1 MRDAFNFLV
10 HLRLHYQLFILS
22 GPYLLGGVY
31 AAPAEWP
38 RFIGQF
44 LVVQLLLFGG
54 ATAFNSFWDR
64 DTGPIGGLRRPPP
77 MQSWMRSAAIGL
89 QVLGLLL
96 AAPVGGVYPL
106 LYVASMLLFWLYS
119 SPLARWKGNPHLSL
133 VAVGVS
139 TGLNPC
145 LMAYLAAGGSGLN
158 RLPVL
163 AAVGAALLL
172 VSMYPVSQVFQLEED
187 RRRGDVTFAAAYGLK
202 GVRVLFGICYA
213 VGLGVVAWTLLQ
225 VGETLGIVFSA
236 LGGAGGLVTGWR
248 LWHLEGKPG
257 EYDEVMRLKYFTSFV
272 FVSFIVVVLALEG
285 LWDHGTIGS
294 RDSRTIG
301 P

>member
-1 MRDAFNFLV
+1 MRDALDFLV

-31 AAPAEWP
+31 VSELHWP
-38 RFIGQF
+38 RFLGQF
-44 LVVQLLLFGG
+44 LVVQILLFGG

-64 DTGPIGGLRRPPP
+64 DTGPVGGLRHPPP

-96 AAPVGGVYPL
+96 AAPLGGVYLL

-145 LMAYLAAGGSGLN
+145 LMAYLAAGGSTPGSL
-158 RLPVL
+158 LVL
-163 AAVGAALLL
+163 VAAAGASLLL
-172 VSMYPVSQVFQLEED
+172 LSMYPVSQVFQLEED
-187 RRRGDVTFAAAYGLK
+187 RGREDVTFAAAYGLG
-202 GVRVLFGICYA
+202 GVRILFGICYA
-213 VGLGVVAWTLLQ
+213 VGLGVVACTLVQ
-225 VGETLGIVFSA
+225 VGQTLGIVFST
-236 LGGAGGLVTGWR
+236 LGAGGGLVTGWR

-272 FVSFIVVVLALEG
+272 FVSFITVVLV
-285 LWDHGTIGS
+285 S
-294 RDSRTIG
+294 RDYG
-301 P
+301 NMGQ